1 MRRYK
6 VVILLLLLS
15 CQPETEHTAS
25 DGLAEE
31 GKIES
36 HKFYDF
42 EFEFT
47 RYFSPV
53 GVTEKFVLRNSGL
66 NPNEAFKENHLYCIR
81 YANQEKIE
89 VLPKPDTVVVELD
102 KAHLD
107 SLYSIA
113 SSYMKLKHSTNVSP
127 NEIPPPP
134 VADSEWEHAEIT
146 LGLGFRG
153 DRHSVTTARFS
164 TLYKYLTKMK
174 NKNH

>member
-15 CQPETEHTAS
+15 CQPETKHIAS
-25 DGLAEE
+25 DGLEE
-31 GKIES
+31 GNTEE

-42 EFEFT
+42 DFEFT

-66 NPNEAFKENHLYCIR
+66 NPNEAFKENHLYYIR
-81 YANQEKIE
+81 YASQEKIE
-89 VLPKPDTVVVELD
+89 EPPKPDTAVVELD

-113 SSYMKLKHSTNVSP
+113 SSYMKLKHSANVSP
-127 NEIPPPP
+127 NEIPLPP
-134 VADSEWEHAEIT
+134 VADSEWVYAEIT
-146 LGLGFRG
+146 LDLGFRG
-153 DRHSVTTARFS
+153 DKHSVTTAQFS
-164 TLYKYLTKMK
+164 ALYQYLTRMK
-174 NKNH
+174 SKSR